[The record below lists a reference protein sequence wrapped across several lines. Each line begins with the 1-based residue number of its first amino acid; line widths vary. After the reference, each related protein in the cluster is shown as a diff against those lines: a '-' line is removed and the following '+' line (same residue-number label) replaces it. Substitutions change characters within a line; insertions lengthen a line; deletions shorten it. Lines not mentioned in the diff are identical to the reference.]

1 MRISTLA
8 ITALCI
14 LCCGTVGFCSAQQAG
29 DGLQQRIQ
37 IQEQRLADIEQMAAQ
52 QTEQVETWC
61 ADQSVAVAQEI
72 SRRAAV
78 RIGLPERTLWVEFAK
93 VQSGESLPAEYFDAD
108 YYGFALSYETAVERN
123 MMIDEYLVCEMAD
136 LLLCEDFT
144 ARLARIIDER
154 WREPLLRK
162 EAAAILSLAE
172 QVQVEAQAALR
183 NVEYRAASRIEA
195 IAAWEKDLKEQAAE
209 TLNFLRT
216 SGAKKAAVGTVG
228 SIGCSA
234 QHGWVTE
241 IEGIAADL
249 QPGDTV
255 HGILLLSI
263 SPGGVRFSKNGATWT
278 QQIGAAAPAQWD

>member
-14 LCCGTVGFCSAQQAG
+14 LCCGSAGLCAQPAA

-72 SRRAAV
+72 SRRAAA
-78 RIGLPERTLWVEFAK
+78 RIGLAERTLWVEFAK
-93 VQSGESLPAEYFDAD
+93 VQSGQELPEEYFNAD

-144 ARLARIIDER
+144 AGLARIIDER

-162 EAAAILSLAE
+162 EAAGILSLAE
-172 QVQVEAQAALR
+172 QVQVEAKAALR
-183 NVEYRAASRIEA
+183 NVEYRATSRIEA
-195 IAAWEKDLKEQAAE
+195 IAAWEKDLTEQAVE

-216 SGAKKAAVGTVG
+216 SGAKKAAIGTVG

-234 QHGWVTE
+234 QHGWMAE

-249 QPGDTV
+249 QPGDSA
-255 HGILLLSI
+255 HGILVLSI

-278 QQIGAAAPAQWD
+278 QQIGAAAPSQWD